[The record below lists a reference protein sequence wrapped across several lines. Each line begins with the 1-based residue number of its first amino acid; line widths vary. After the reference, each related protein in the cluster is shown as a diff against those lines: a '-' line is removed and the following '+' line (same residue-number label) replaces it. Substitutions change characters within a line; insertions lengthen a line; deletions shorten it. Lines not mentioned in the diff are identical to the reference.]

1 MYTTSFNHLNIQ
13 LSMILEG
20 TKNLLMSWYF
30 LHNFCNR
37 YKFNIVFN
45 GLQVNNQF
53 IHHFAWF
60 LVWRVI
66 NDSMWFSCPND
77 YFSIHWQEPTQIRR
91 NSDWI
96 ARSESSSPTIFIHDS
111 LKQTDSK
118 EGFLGKPPLVIR
130 WCSSLGI

>member
-45 GLQVNNQF
+45 GLQVNNQL

-60 LVWRVI
+60 LVWWVI
-66 NDSMWFSCPND
+66 NDSMWFIND
-77 YFSIHWQEPTQIRR
+77 SIFIDENWLKFEGIQTESREVNLLHQQFLFMIHWNEQIRKR
-91 NSDWI
+91 
-96 ARSESSSPTIFIHDS
+96 DS
-111 LKQTDSK
+111 LGNHHLSLD
-118 EGFLGKPPLVIR
+118 GALV
-130 WCSSLGI
+130 